1 MEEEENQ
8 KEQLQDLIK
17 ENLLLRTEL
26 NFYKGKDAGKGKIRN
41 WAKRMTTNYLVGKGL
56 KKSVKQLYEE
66 IPDQKVTKD
75 SLAEF
80 TSHLIMRITRIGTFT
95 ILITILPLLVL
106 SVQTYILN
114 NQNTLLRYQNNRLDQ
129 QVNLEEG
136 NRRSSLVFLMSNLMD
151 KIGEETSQPNN
162 NGRLSES
169 LISRIISLSQAFR
182 PYRYLENDQLIKQPL
197 SPERGQLLL
206 SLINSNLKIEVY
218 QKIFLKANFSYSDL
232 QGANLVDAYLRE
244 INLQYANLKG
254 VNFQGA
260 DLDYANISFANMQ
273 KADFKNATMNNSRL
287 AQADLSEA
295 NLEDVEMRNGNMMK
309 ANLSNAFFGGDFSNT
324 TLRGIKVDNLTFKF
338 VDLDGVKI
346 QDINVLH
353 ELEKYNVSGKM
364 YIEEYF
370 DVNEKVTK
378 DSLGVIVDHYYQF
391 ERKKASTLDVL
402 GDCQKKVLEMI
413 KSTERI
419 KKLEEEAIK
428 RKDPLVFI
436 VKAHPFGEESLG
448 IPKDTVYR
456 YELTTEHQPKGLPLF
471 KLSFDPDENFVTE
484 MSLTDTVRHKILR
497 SKRRGFSKKCW
508 E

>member
-1 MEEEENQ
+1 M
-8 KEQLQDLIK
+8 
-17 ENLLLRTEL
+17 
-26 NFYKGKDAGKGKIRN
+26 
-41 WAKRMTTNYLVGKGL
+41 
-56 KKSVKQLYEE
+56 
-66 IPDQKVTKD
+66 
-75 SLAEF
+75 
-80 TSHLIMRITRIGTFT
+80 
-95 ILITILPLLVL
+95 VL

-114 NQNTLLRYQNNRLDQ
+114 TQNDLLSYQNNRLDQ

-136 NRRSSLVFLMSNLMD
+136 SRRSSLVFLMSNLMD

-169 LISRIISLSQAFR
+169 VISRIISLSQAFR

-206 SLINSNLKIEVY
+206 SLINTNLRIEVY

-244 INLQYANLKG
+244 INLQYANLEG

-260 DLDYANISFANMQ
+260 DLDYANISYANIQ
-273 KADFKNATMNNSRL
+273 KADFKNASLNNSRL
-287 AQADLSEA
+287 TQANLMGA
-295 NLEDVEMRNGNMMK
+295 NLEDVEMRNGNMEK
-309 ANLSNAFFGGDFSNT
+309 ANLTNAFFGGDFSNT

-346 QDINVLH
+346 QDINVLRD
-353 ELEKYNVSGKM
+353 LEKYNVSGKM

-370 DVNEKVTK
+370 DVEEKVTK
-378 DSLGVIVDHYYQF
+378 DSAGLIVDHYYQF
-391 ERKKASTLDVL
+391 KRKKASTLNL
-402 GDCQKKVLEMI
+402 LADCQKKVLDI
-413 KSTERI
+413 IRSTDRI

-428 RKDPLVFI
+428 KKDPLVFI

-448 IPKDTVYR
+448 IPKDTVFR

-471 KLSFDPDENFVTE
+471 KISFDPDENFVTE
-484 MSLTDTVRHKILR
+484 ISLTDTIQHQILR
-497 SKRRGFSKKCW
+497 SKRRGLAKKCW
-508 E
+508 K

>member
-1 MEEEENQ
+1 MEKEEKS

-26 NFYKGKDAGKGKIRN
+26 NFYKGKDAGKGTIRN
-41 WAKRMTTNYLVGKGL
+41 WGRRLTTNYLVGKGL

-75 SLAEF
+75 TLAEF
-80 TSHLIMRITRIGTFT
+80 TSQLIIRITRIGVFT
-95 ILITILPLLVL
+95 LMITVIPLLVL

-114 NQNTLLRYQNNRLDQ
+114 TQNTLLLYQNNRLDQ

-136 NRRSSLVFLMSNLMD
+136 SRRSSLVFLMSNLMD
-151 KIGEETSQPNN
+151 KIGEEANQPNN

-206 SLINSNLKIEVY
+206 SLINSNLSIEVY
-218 QKIFLKANFSYSDL
+218 QKIFSKANFSYSDL
-232 QGANLVDAYLRE
+232 PGANLVDAFLRE
-244 INLQYANLKG
+244 INLQYANLEG
-254 VNFQGA
+254 TNLQGA
-260 DLDYANISFANMQ
+260 DLDYANISFANLQ
-273 KADFKNATMNNSRL
+273 NSDFKNATLNSSRL
-287 AQADLSEA
+287 VQANLSGA
-295 NLEDVEMRNGNMMK
+295 NLEDVEMRNGHMMK

-324 TLRGIKVDNLTFKF
+324 SLRGIIVDNLTFKF
-338 VDLDGVKI
+338 VELDGAKI
-346 QDINVLH
+346 QDINVLI

-370 DVNEKVTK
+370 DVKEKVTK
-378 DSLGVIVDHYYQF
+378 DSSGLIVDQYYEF

-402 GDCQKKVLEMI
+402 GDCQKRVLDII

-419 KKLEEEAIK
+419 KRLEEEAIK
-428 RKDPLVFI
+428 KKDPLVFI

-456 YELTTEHQPKGLPLF
+456 YELTTEHQPKELPLF

-484 MSLTDTVRHKILR
+484 MSLTDTIQHKILR
-497 SKRRGFSKKCW
+497 SKRRGLTKKCW
-508 E
+508 K

>member
-1 MEEEENQ
+1 MQDEEKPKEE
-8 KEQLQDLIK
+8 LQDLIK

-26 NFYKGKDAGKGKIRN
+26 NFYKGKEAGKGTILN
-41 WAKRMTTNYLVGKGL
+41 WSRRLTTNYLVGRGL
-56 KKSVKQLYEE
+56 KRSVKKLYEE
-66 IPDQKVTKD
+66 IPDQKVTRD

-80 TSHLIMRITRIGTFT
+80 TTQLIMRITRIGVFT
-95 ILITILPLLVL
+95 ILITVLPLLVL

-151 KIGEETSQPNN
+151 KIGDETNQLNN

-218 QKIFLKANFSYSDL
+218 QKIFSKANFSYSDL

-244 INLQYANLKG
+244 INMQYANLEG
-254 VNFQGA
+254 ANLQGA
-260 DLDYANISFANMQ
+260 DLDYANISFANLQ
-273 KADFKNATMNNSRL
+273 NSDFKNATLNHSRL
-287 AQADLSEA
+287 VQA
-295 NLEDVEMRNGNMMK
+295 NLNGASLEDIEMRYGDMRK

-324 TLRGIKVDNLTFKF
+324 TLRGIIVNNLTFKF
-338 VDLDGVKI
+338 VELDGVRI

-353 ELEKYNVSGKM
+353 ELESYNVSGKK

-370 DVNEKVTK
+370 DVKEKVTR
-378 DSLGVIVDHYYQF
+378 DSLGKIVDQYYEF

-402 GDCQKKVLEMI
+402 GDCQKRVLAII
-413 KSTERI
+413 KSTDRI
-419 KKLEEEAIK
+419 EKLEEEAIK
-428 RKDPLVFI
+428 KKDPLVFI

-448 IPKDTVYR
+448 VPKDTVYR
-456 YELTTEHQPKGLPLF
+456 YELTTEQQPKGLPLF
-471 KLSFDPDENFVTE
+471 KLSFDPDENYVTE
-484 MSLTDTVRHKILR
+484 TSLTDTVQHKILR